1 MSLPGRLDTPASGL
15 EVVTVLVYCCFTG
28 LISKSSSELLE
39 LLELWTGELEPS
51 LAREAKPDPPS
62 EGNRPPAAEN
72 LLDDLLVRPESSL
85 GRRTSFSFPFN
96 DAPLLAAPAMSIE
109 R

>member
-15 EVVTVLVYCCFTG
+15 EVITALVYCFTG

-39 LLELWTGELEPS
+39 MLELWTGELEPS
-51 LAREAKPDPPS
+51 LVRGAEPDPPS
-62 EGNRPPAAEN
+62 KGNRPPAAEN

-85 GRRTSFSFPFN
+85 GRRTSFSLPFI
-96 DAPLLAAPAMSIE
+96 DVPLLAAPAMSIE